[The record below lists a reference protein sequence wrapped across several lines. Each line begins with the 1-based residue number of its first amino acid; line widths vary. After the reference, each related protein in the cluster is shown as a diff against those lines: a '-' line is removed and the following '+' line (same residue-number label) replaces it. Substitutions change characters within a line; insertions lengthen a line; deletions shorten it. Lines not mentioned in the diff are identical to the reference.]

1 MGKVVIGQYYPA
13 DSILHRL
20 DARIKIIGTM
30 VFIVCL
36 FIFSSWFAYGAAILA
51 LTAVIALSKIPPM
64 FMFRGLR
71 AMLFILIFTAALN
84 IFLTPGAHVLVEFF
98 FIRITLEGLIQAI
111 RIALRLIILIVGST
125 IMTLTTSPIR
135 LTDAIESLLK
145 PLKKI
150 RVPVHEIAMMM
161 TIALRFIPTLIEEVD
176 KIMKAQMARGADFDT
191 GGLIKKAKS
200 LIPLLVP
207 LFISAFR
214 RADELAQA
222 MDARCYRGDIN
233 RTKMKIMKFAKR
245 DYVATAII
253 IIYTLALFLIDR
265 I

>member
-1 MGKVVIGQYYPA
+1 MARIVIGQYYPA
-13 DSILHRL
+13 QSIIHRL
-20 DARIKIIGTM
+20 DPRVKLAGTM
-30 VFIVCL
+30 FFISSL
-36 FIFSSWFAYGAAILA
+36 FAIRNWVGYGIALAALVG
-51 LTAVIALSKIPPM
+51 VIALSKVPPT
-64 FMFRGLR
+64 FMLRGLR
-71 AMLFILIFTAALN
+71 PMLFIICFTALMN
-84 IFLTPGAHVLVEFF
+84 VFFTPGEHVLVEFLF
-98 FIRITLEGLIQAI
+98 LRITLEGLEQAGKL
-111 RIALRLIILIVGST
+111 ALRLIILIVSSS
-125 IMTLTTSPIR
+125 IMTFTTTPIQ

-161 TIALRFIPTLIEEVD
+161 TIALRFIPTLMEEVD

-191 GGLIKKAKS
+191 GGLIQKAKS

-233 RTKMKIMKFAKR
+233 RTKMKIMRLASY
-245 DYVATAII
+245 DYVAVGILAI
-253 IIYTLALFLIDR
+253 YGVVLLLVGR
-265 I
+265 